1 MQGRVKEAKN
11 LAKMQK
17 ILQIPTLPIFWGSII
32 TLMGFSINLD
42 YAPSYSG
49 DLDDLTPQCLLTASP
64 MIAVIPHP
72 PQT

>member
-11 LAKMQK
+11 LAKKQE
-17 ILQIPTLPIFWGSII
+17 ILQKPPLPIFCGPII
-32 TLMGFSINLD
+32 TLGILYIYPNH
-42 YAPSYSG
+42 APSYSG
-49 DLDDLTPQCLLTASP
+49 DLDDLRPQCLLTASP